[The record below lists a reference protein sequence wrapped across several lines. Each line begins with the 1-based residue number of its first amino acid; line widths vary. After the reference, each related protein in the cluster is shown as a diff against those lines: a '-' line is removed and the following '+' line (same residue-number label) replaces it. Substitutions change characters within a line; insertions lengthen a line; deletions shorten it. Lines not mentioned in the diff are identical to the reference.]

1 LKKREPPVKL
11 EVRPNTKTKQEVLKM
26 NQNEKLRMIKEG
38 TMVTGIDIAKE
49 KHGIQPMLHN
59 GITLCKPFKI
69 NNTRDGFKNLV
80 LKLEQIKE
88 SNNCKEIIFGLEP
101 TGHYWKALTWYLTQ
115 KGYTVVLVNP
125 YHVKKSKEFDDNS
138 PSKNDFK
145 DPKVIGKLV
154 IEGRFFEIYQPTGP
168 WSELR
173 TLSVNRNQL
182 KEKENAVLNNVHAV
196 VDEYFPEYET
206 VFKELTGKASLQ
218 VLTNCPMPEDLKV
231 LGVHGIVTEFKK
243 AVKKGVGKKRAELL
257 YKAACDS
264 IGVPANKA
272 IRLKLKLLVQE
283 LHLLVEQIATIE
295 AEMVKQLKATGISQY
310 ILSIPGVG
318 VVTAAGILAEIGDP
332 NRFTHWKQIRKLAGF
347 NLVEDSSGKHQSRRI
362 ISKRGRFALRSYLY
376 QVAFVMVAQ
385 NLEFKQLYSYLTKRQ
400 SNPLK
405 KKQALVVIA
414 IKLIKIMI
422 SLIKHKELYDSTK
435 VLGSYRQMQIAA

>member
-1 LKKREPPVKL
+1 
-11 EVRPNTKTKQEVLKM
+11 M
-26 NQNEKLRMIKEG
+26 NQNDKLRMIKEG
-38 TMVTGIDIAKE
+38 VMVTGIDIAKH

-59 GITLCKPFKI
+59 GVTLCKPFKI
-69 NNTRDGFKNLV
+69 NNTRESFTNLV

-88 SNNCKEIIFGLEP
+88 LNNCKEIIFGLEP
-101 TGHYWKALTWYLTQ
+101 TGHYWKALAWYLIQ

-154 IEGRFFEIYQPTGP
+154 TEGRFFEIYQPTGP

-182 KEKENAVLNNVHAV
+182 RRKLNTVLNNIHAV
-196 VDEYFPEYET
+196 VDEYFPEYTT
-206 VFKELTGKASLQ
+206 VFKDLTGKASLQ
-218 VLTNCPMPEDLKV
+218 ILINCPMPEDLKV
-231 LGVHGIVTEFKK
+231 LGISGIVTEFKK
-243 AVKKGVGKKRAELL
+243 AVKKGVGRKRAELL
-257 YKAACDS
+257 YKTACDS

-272 IRLKLKLLVQE
+272 VRLKLKLLVQE
-283 LHLLVEQIATIE
+283 LHLLVEQITIIE
-295 AEMVKQLKATGISQY
+295 TEMVKQLKATNISQY

-318 VVTAAGILAEIGDP
+318 IVTAAGILAEIGDP
-332 NRFTHWKQIRKLAGF
+332 SRFTHWKQIRKLAGF
-347 NLVEDSSGKHQSRRI
+347 NLVEESSGTHQSRRV

-376 QVAFVMVAQ
+376 QVAFVMIAQ
-385 NLEFKQLYSYLTKRQ
+385 NQEFKQLYRYLTKRPL
-400 SNPLK
+400 NPLK
-405 KKQALVVIA
+405 KKQALIVIA
-414 IKLIKIMI
+414 TKLIKVIF
-422 SLIKHKELYDSTK
+422 SLIKSKELYDSKK